1 MPTGYTSSIYD
12 NKNDSFKSFVL
23 SCARAF
29 GPCVHQRDNDIREK
43 PTLRKLDIQ
52 YHLDALEQAKN
63 YKKPTKA
70 EFEAYK
76 KKKIEEAY
84 ASLKKDK
91 ELRERYTVMLENA
104 KNWTPPTP
112 DHERLKKF
120 MIEQLEGSIEYDC
133 NEDYHENDISSYKK
147 MKYSDYLRQLKIS
160 NKRTIE
166 YHTEEIEKEK
176 KNVDLAN
183 RWITALYESLEI
195 V

>member
-29 GPCVHQRDNDIREK
+29 GPCMHQRDDDMRDKPKLRE
-43 PTLRKLDIQ
+43 LDIK

-76 KKKIEEAY
+76 KEKIEEAY

-91 ELRERYTVMLENA
+91 ELRERYTVMLEKA

-112 DHERLKKF
+112 DHAGLKKF
-120 MIEQLEGSIEYDC
+120 MIEQLESSLKWDC
-133 NEDYHENDISSYKK
+133 HVVHRKNELIQWKAME
-147 MKYSDYLRQLKIS
+147 YSDYVEELNND
-160 NKRTIE
+160 NKRSIE

-176 KNVDLAN
+176 KNVEYSN
-183 RWITALYESLEI
+183 RWITALYENLET

>member
-12 NKNDSFKSFVL
+12 NKNDSFESFVL

-29 GPCVHQRDNDIREK
+29 GPCMHQRDDDMRDKPKLRE
-43 PTLRKLDIQ
+43 LDIQ

-70 EFEAYK
+70 EFEVYK
-76 KKKIEEAY
+76 KEKIEEAY

-91 ELRERYTVMLENA
+91 ELRERYTVMLEKV

-120 MIEQLEGSIEYDC
+120 MIEQLQSSIEYDC
-133 NEDYHENDISSYKK
+133 NENYHENDISLYKK
-147 MKYSDYLRQLKIS
+147 MKYSDYLRELNSS

-166 YHTEEIEKEK
+166 YHTEQIEKEK
-176 KNVDLAN
+176 KNVDRAN